1 MPVKK
6 ALFTNL
12 IFVFMAKSVLQK
24 PLSIA
29 HPDRNAFDVGYT
41 NKFTSSLG
49 MLLPCYVRECNPNE
63 HYRINPRMLC
73 RSMPMN
79 SAAFIQCTQNIEFY
93 FVPYRLLWSSFPQ
106 WFVGTNYD
114 VTTFRKGEEK
124 STFPS
129 FDLGKVF
136 QTISGSTISTQYTDV
151 LGYSL
156 TKGALRLL
164 DLLGYG
170 DFSRFDDIL
179 NLKIDSV
186 KVSPFRLLAYQ
197 KVCSDFYRVP
207 NYEKSRVSSYN
218 VDQPVTLG
226 SGSWLDFVSKYLQL
240 RYRPWKKDLYTI
252 SSTTF
257 QGSDFMSNTIS
268 SPQFPSGSQSN
279 IVSLVPTTDNSSGF
293 QGRLESSDASY
304 HIMTIANL
312 RSAFALDKLYRLS
325 AQAGDGDY
333 KSQIKARFGFDP
345 YAPQYKSEF
354 VGSASAPVSIDQVT
368 TTADT
373 LSSNGD
379 NGTPAGRIYGN
390 AYARSSSGF
399 FEYDVKEHGILIGLS
414 SFVPDVDYS
423 SYGINPFNTK
433 INREDYF
440 QPEFDNL
447 GKQPLSSLCFNPWL
461 QVNVP
466 SGGTEPPSHALKLV
480 NTVLGWFPRYVEY
493 KTSVDEV
500 HGQLNGWLNRSF
512 DRAPSLSLWTAPRF
526 NSSDSKKFDNWRD
539 NGLSLDF
546 FYIDP
551 NLYDSIFVN
560 QYRGDQSED
569 QFICE
574 VSNNVQAIL
583 PMSVSGEPLI

>member
-1 MPVKK
+1 MV
-6 ALFTNL
+6 
-12 IFVFMAKSVLQK
+12 KSVLQK

-29 HPDRNAFDVGYT
+29 HPDRNAFDVSYS

-63 HYRINPRMLC
+63 HYRINPRMFC

-79 SAAFIQCTQNIEFY
+79 SAAFIQCSQNVEFY

-106 WFVGTNYD
+106 WFVGTNFD
-114 VTTFRKGEEK
+114 ISSSHKSAEK
-124 STFPS
+124 DSFPT
-129 FDLGKVF
+129 FDLGKIF
-136 QTISGSTISTQYTDV
+136 SSLTSESWLNTYSDV

-156 TKGALRLL
+156 GRGALRLL

-170 DFSRFDDIL
+170 DLSHFKDIT
-179 NLKIDSV
+179 NVTIDNV

-197 KVCSDFYRVP
+197 KICSDFYRVA
-207 NYEKSRVSSYN
+207 NYESARIASYN
-218 VDQPVTLG
+218 VDSLVTFD
-226 SGSWLDFVSKYLQL
+226 SNIEPFIRTYLQL

-252 SSTTF
+252 SSTSF
-257 QGSDFMSNTIS
+257 QGNDFMSMQLS
-268 SPQFPSGSQSN
+268 AHQFPYGDTDKYHEVKPASSAYGSNFMGILNQ
-279 IVSLVPTTDNSSGF
+279 T
-293 QGRLESSDASY
+293 AS
-304 HIMTIANL
+304 TNGQFTLSVANL

-333 KSQIKARFGFDP
+333 KSQIKARYGFDP
-345 YAPQYKSEF
+345 YAPQYKCQF
-354 VGSASAPVSIDQVT
+354 IGSASAPVQVNPIT

-373 LSSNGD
+373 LDSAGT

-390 AYARSSSGF
+390 GIAQSSNGF
-399 FEYDVKEHGILIGLS
+399 FEFDVKEHGIIMGIS

-423 SYGINPFNTK
+423 SYGINLFNQK
-433 INREDYF
+433 INREDFF

-447 GKQPLSSLCFNPWL
+447 GKQPLTSLVFNPWKL
-461 QVNVP
+461 
-466 SGGTEPPSHALKLV
+466 STITGTSNHKLTLV
-480 NTVLGWFPRYVEY
+480 NSVLGWYPRYVEY

-500 HGQLNGWLNRSF
+500 HGQLNGWLNRKS
-512 DRAPSLSLWTAPRF
+512 DLAPSLSLWTAPRF
-526 NSSDSKKFDNWRD
+526 NSSDSSKFDRWRD

-551 NLYDSIFVN
+551 SLYNSVFVN
-560 QYRGDQSED
+560 FYIGKQETD

-574 VSNNVQAIL
+574 VSNNVQAVL

>member
-1 MPVKK
+1 MGTIYQAIYGNTV
-6 ALFTNL
+6 A
-12 IFVFMAKSVLQK
+12 SQ
-24 PLSIA
+24 
-29 HPDRNAFDVGYT
+29 
-41 NKFTSSLG
+41 
-49 MLLPCYVRECNPNE
+49 
-63 HYRINPRMLC
+63 
-73 RSMPMN
+73 
-79 SAAFIQCTQNIEFY
+79 
-93 FVPYRLLWSSFPQ
+93 WS
-106 WFVGTNYD
+106 
-114 VTTFRKGEEK
+114 
-124 STFPS
+124 
-129 FDLGKVF
+129 
-136 QTISGSTISTQYTDV
+136 DV

-170 DFSRFDDIL
+170 DLSHFNDIT
-179 NLKIDSV
+179 NVNIENI

-197 KVCSDFYRVP
+197 KVCSDFYRVA
-207 NYEKSRVSSYN
+207 NYESARIKSYN
-218 VDQPVTLG
+218 IDVSTQL
-226 SGSWLDFVSKYLQL
+226 SGNVQNFVSTYLQL
-240 RYRPWKKDLYTI
+240 RYRPWKKDRYTI
-252 SSTTF
+252 SSTSF
-257 QGSDFMSNTIS
+257 QGSDFMSNTIVPVSFPTPQGSGVVS
-268 SPQFPSGSQSN
+268 STP
-279 IVSLVPTTDNSSGF
+279 D
-293 QGRLESSDASY
+293 SY
-304 HIMTIANL
+304 HYNNDFLGGMTTSVDTATHGLRMSVANL

-325 AQAGDGDY
+325 AQASDGDY
-333 KSQIKARFGFDP
+333 KSQVKARFGFDP
-345 YAPQYKSEF
+345 YAPQYKCEF
-354 VGSASAPVSIDQVT
+354 VGSASAPVKIDQVT

-373 LSSNGD
+373 LSSNGQ

-390 AYARSSSGF
+390 AYAQEASGI

-423 SYGINPFNTK
+423 SYGINPFNIK

-447 GKQPLSSLCFNPWL
+447 GKQPLSSLVFNPWKK
-461 QVNVP
+461 VDVP
-466 SGGTEPPSHALKLV
+466 SGGVTNHRLQLV
-480 NTVLGWFPRYVEY
+480 NSVLGWFPRYIEY

-526 NSSDSKKFDNWRD
+526 NSSDSRKVDNWRD

-574 VSNNVQAIL
+574 VTNNVQAIL

>member
-24 PLSIA
+24 SLSIA

-49 MLLPCYVRECNPNE
+49 MLLPCFVRECNPNE

-79 SAAFIQCTQNIEFY
+79 SAAFIQCTQNVEFY

-106 WFVGTNYD
+106 WFVGTKFD
-114 VTTFRKGEEK
+114 VSSSKVNEER
-124 STFPS
+124 SNFPT
-129 FDLGKVF
+129 FDLG
-136 QTISGSTISTQYTDV
+136 TIYQAIYGNTVASQWSDV

-170 DFSRFDDIL
+170 DLSHFDDITNL
-179 NLKIDSV
+179 NIENI

-197 KVCSDFYRVP
+197 KVCSDFYRVA
-207 NYEKSRVSSYN
+207 NYESARVKSYN
-218 VDQPVTLG
+218 YDSQVPLAGNVQN
-226 SGSWLDFVSKYLQL
+226 FVSTYLQL
-240 RYRPWKKDLYTI
+240 RYRPWKKDRYTI
-252 SSTTF
+252 SSTSF
-257 QGSDFMSNTIS
+257 QGNDYMSNSLSAPVFPDTIRDANANPDS
-268 SPQFPSGSQSN
+268 DSKGHN
-279 IVSLVPTTDNSSGF
+279 F
-293 QGRLESSDASY
+293 QGYLSVNTSLNNAG
-304 HIMTIANL
+304 ITVANL

-345 YAPQYKSEF
+345 YAPQYKCDF
-354 VGSASAPVSIDQVT
+354 VGSASAPVKIDQVT

-373 LSSNGD
+373 LSANGD

-390 AYARSSSGF
+390 AYAQEASGI
-399 FEYDVKEHGILIGLS
+399 FEYDVKEHGILIGIS

-433 INREDYF
+433 IHREDFF

-447 GKQPLSSLCFNPWL
+447 GKQPMSSVVFNPWKKVDVPAGGVTNHKL
-461 QVNVP
+461 Q
-466 SGGTEPPSHALKLV
+466 LV
-480 NTVLGWFPRYVEY
+480 NSVLGWYPRYIEY
-493 KTSVDEV
+493 KTSIDEV

-526 NSSDSKKFDNWRD
+526 NSSDSKKVDNWRD

-551 NLYDSIFVN
+551 NIYDSIFVN

-574 VSNNVQAIL
+574 VTNNVQAIL

>member
-1 MPVKK
+1 
-6 ALFTNL
+6 
-12 IFVFMAKSVLQK
+12 MAKSVLQK

-106 WFVGTNYD
+106 WFVGTKFD
-114 VTTFRKGEEK
+114 VSSSNPNEDKA
-124 STFPS
+124 TFPT
-129 FDLGKVF
+129 FDLGTIF
-136 QTISGSTISTQYTDV
+136 QAVIGHTVSTQWTDV

-170 DFSRFDDIL
+170 DLSHFNDIT
-179 NLKIDSV
+179 NVNIDNV

-197 KVCSDFYRVP
+197 KVCSDYYRVA
-207 NYEKSRVSSYN
+207 NYESARIKSYN
-218 VDQPVTLG
+218 YDSQTPLAGNVQN
-226 SGSWLDFVSKYLQL
+226 FVSTYLQL

-252 SSTTF
+252 SSTSF
-257 QGSDFMSNTIS
+257 QGNDYMSNTIS
-268 SPQFPSGSQSN
+268 PVKFPSPTGREVRSSFPETLQYNKDYFGGLITDVDSSTTGLRMT
-279 IVSLVPTTDNSSGF
+279 VS
-293 QGRLESSDASY
+293 
-304 HIMTIANL
+304 NL

-354 VGSASAPVSIDQVT
+354 VGAASAPVKIDQVT

-373 LSSNGD
+373 LSSSGD

-390 AYARSSSGF
+390 AYAQEASGV

-447 GKQPLSSLCFNPWL
+447 GKQPLTSLCFNPWKKVSMPGSGTVGTKL
-461 QVNVP
+461 Q
-466 SGGTEPPSHALKLV
+466 LV
-480 NTVLGWFPRYVEY
+480 NTTLGWFPRYVEY
-493 KTSVDEV
+493 KTAVDEV
-500 HGQLNGWLNRSF
+500 HGQLNGWLNRSS

-551 NLYDSIFVN
+551 SLYDSIFVN

-574 VSNNVQAIL
+574 VTNNVQAIL

>member
-79 SAAFIQCTQNIEFY
+79 SAAFIQCTQNVEFY

-106 WFVGTNYD
+106 WFVGTKFD
-114 VTTFRKGEEK
+114 VSSSKPNEDK
-124 STFPS
+124 ATFPT
-129 FDLGKVF
+129 FDLGTIF
-136 QTISGSTISTQYTDV
+136 QSVIGNTISTQWSDV

-170 DFSRFDDIL
+170 DLSHFGDTL
-179 NLKIDSV
+179 NVKIDNV

-197 KVCSDFYRVP
+197 KVCSDFYRVS
-207 NYEKSRVSSYN
+207 NYESNRIKSYN
-218 VDQPVTLG
+218 YDTQVPLAGNVQT
-226 SGSWLDFVSKYLQL
+226 FVSTYLQL

-252 SSTTF
+252 SSTSF
-257 QGSDFMSNTIS
+257 QGNDYMSNS
-268 SPQFPSGSQSN
+268 MLSPVFPGTVRDANANPDSDSKDHNYQGYL
-279 IVSLVPTTDNSSGF
+279 SLNTSLNSAG
-293 QGRLESSDASY
+293 
-304 HIMTIANL
+304 ITVANL

-354 VGSASAPVSIDQVT
+354 IGAASAPVKIDQVT

-373 LSSNGD
+373 LSTSGNY
-379 NGTPAGRIYGN
+379 GTPVGRIYGN
-390 AYARSSSGF
+390 AYAQESGSV
-399 FEYDVKEHGILIGLS
+399 FEYDVKEHGILIGIS

-423 SYGINPFNTK
+423 SYGINPFNIK

-447 GKQPLSSLCFNPWL
+447 GRQPLSSLCFNPWKK
-461 QVNVP
+461 VDIPV
-466 SGGTEPPSHALKLV
+466 GGAEPPSHALKLV
-480 NTVLGWFPRYVEY
+480 NTVLGWFPRYIEY
-493 KTSVDEV
+493 KTCVDEV
-500 HGQLNGWLNRSF
+500 HGQLNGWLNRYS

-551 NLYDSIFVN
+551 NIYDSIFVN

>member
-6 ALFTNL
+6 ALFINL

-49 MLLPCYVRECNPNE
+49 MLLPCFVRECNPNE

-79 SAAFIQCTQNIEFY
+79 SAAFIQCTQNVEFY

-106 WFVGTNYD
+106 WFTGTKFD
-114 VTTFRKGEEK
+114 V
-124 STFPS
+124 STSITRPDKANFPT
-129 FDLGKVF
+129 FDLGTIF
-136 QTISGSTISTQYTDV
+136 QAIYGNTVASQWSDV

-170 DFSRFDDIL
+170 DLSHFDDIT
-179 NLKIDSV
+179 NVNIENI

-197 KVCSDFYRVP
+197 KVCSDFYRVG
-207 NYEKSRVSSYN
+207 NYESSRVKSYN
-218 VDQPVTLG
+218 IDVSTPLAGNVQN
-226 SGSWLDFVSKYLQL
+226 FVSTYLQL
-240 RYRPWKKDLYTI
+240 RYRPWKKDRYTI
-252 SSTTF
+252 SSISF
-257 QGSDFMSNTIS
+257 QGNDFMTNSIS
-268 SPQFPSGSQSN
+268 SPQFPSSSQSN
-279 IVSLVPTTDNSSGF
+279 IASLVPTTDNSSGY
-293 QGRLESSDASY
+293 QGRLESADASY
-304 HIMTIANL
+304 NIMTLANL

-345 YAPQYKSEF
+345 YAPQYKADF
-354 VGSASAPVSIDQVT
+354 VGAASAPVKIDQVT

-373 LSSNGD
+373 LSANGD

-390 AYARSSSGF
+390 AYAQESKDV
-399 FEYDVKEHGILIGLS
+399 FEYDVKEHGILIGIS

-423 SYGINPFNTK
+423 SYGINPFNMK
-433 INREDYF
+433 INREDFF

-447 GKQPLSSLCFNPWL
+447 GKQPLSSLVFNPWKK
-461 QVNVP
+461 VDVP
-466 SGGTEPPSHALKLV
+466 SGGVTNHKLQLV
-480 NTVLGWFPRYVEY
+480 NTVLGWFPRYIEY
-493 KTSVDEV
+493 KTCVDEV

-512 DRAPSLSLWTAPRF
+512 DSAPTLSLWTAPRF
-526 NSSDSKKFDNWRD
+526 NSSDSKKVDNWRD
-539 NGLSLDF
+539 HGLSLDF
-546 FYIDP
+546 FYVDP
-551 NLYDSIFVN
+551 NIYDSIFVN
-560 QYRGDQSED
+560 QYQGDQSQD

-574 VSNNVQAIL
+574 VTNNVQAIL

>member
-29 HPDRNAFDVGYT
+29 HPDRNAFDVSYT

-79 SAAFIQCTQNIEFY
+79 SAAFIQCTQNVEFY

-106 WFVGTNYD
+106 WFVGTKFD
-114 VTTFRKGEEK
+114 VTSDRVNEERAN
-124 STFPS
+124 FPT
-129 FDLGKVF
+129 FDLGTIF
-136 QTISGSTISTQYTDV
+136 QSVIGHTISSNWTDV

-170 DFSRFDDIL
+170 DLSHFDDTL
-179 NLKIDSV
+179 NVNIDNV

-197 KVCSDFYRVP
+197 KVCSDFYRVS
-207 NYEKSRVSSYN
+207 NYESSRIKSYSYDNPVPLAGN
-218 VDQPVTLG
+218 VQN
-226 SGSWLDFVSKYLQL
+226 FVSTYLQL

-252 SSTTF
+252 SSTSF
-257 QGSDFMSNTIS
+257 QGSDFMANSLSAPVFPDTIRQANANPDSDTKGHNYQGYLSVNT
-268 SPQFPSGSQSN
+268 
-279 IVSLVPTTDNSSGF
+279 SLDNAG
-293 QGRLESSDASY
+293 
-304 HIMTIANL
+304 ITVANL

-345 YAPQYKSEF
+345 YAPQYKCQF
-354 VGSASAPVSIDQVT
+354 VGAASAPVKIDQVT

-373 LSSNGD
+373 LSSSGD

-390 AYARSSSGF
+390 AYAQESKDV
-399 FEYDVKEHGILIGLS
+399 FEYDVKEHGILIGIS

-423 SYGINPFNTK
+423 SYGINPFNMK

-447 GKQPLSSLCFNPWL
+447 GKQPLSSYCFNPWK
-461 QVNVP
+461 QVDVP
-466 SGGTEPPSHALKLV
+466 AGGTESPNHALKLV
-480 NTVLGWFPRYVEY
+480 NTTLGWFPRYVEY
-493 KTSVDEV
+493 KTCVDEV
-500 HGQLNGWLNRSF
+500 HGQLNGWLNRHS

-574 VSNNVQAIL
+574 VTNNVQAIL

>member
-79 SAAFIQCTQNIEFY
+79 SAAFIQCTQNVEFY
-93 FVPYRLLWSSFPQ
+93 FVPYRLLWTSFPQ
-106 WFVGTNYD
+106 WFVGTNFD
-114 VTTFRKGEEK
+114 VTTSRLSEEK
-124 STFPS
+124 STFPA
-129 FDLGKVF
+129 FDLGKIF
-136 QTISGSTISTQYTDV
+136 HTIIGNTVATQYSDV

-170 DFSRFDDIL
+170 DLSHFDDIT
-179 NLKIDSV
+179 NLDIESV

-197 KVCSDFYRVP
+197 KVCSDYYRVA
-207 NYEKSRVSSYN
+207 NYEKSRVRSYN
-218 VDQPVTLG
+218 VDQPATLG
-226 SGSWLDFVSKYLQL
+226 TGSWQTFVSNYLQL

-252 SSTTF
+252 SSISF
-257 QGSDFMSNTIS
+257 QGNDFMSNSLSAPVFPDTIRDANANPDS
-268 SPQFPSGSQSN
+268 DTKGHNYQGYLSVN
-279 IVSLVPTTDNSSGF
+279 TSLNNAGITV
-293 QGRLESSDASY
+293 
-304 HIMTIANL
+304 ANL

-333 KSQIKARFGFDP
+333 KSQIRARFGFDP
-345 YAPQYKSEF
+345 YAPQYKSQF
-354 VGSASAPVSIDQVT
+354 VGAVSAPVKIDQVT

-373 LSSNGD
+373 LSSNGSV
-379 NGTPAGRIYGN
+379 GTPAGRIYGN
-390 AYARSSSGF
+390 AFAQESSGI

-433 INREDYF
+433 IRREDYF

-447 GKQPLSSLCFNPWL
+447 GKQPLSSLCFNPWKKVDVPTGGVTNHKL
-461 QVNVP
+461 Q
-466 SGGTEPPSHALKLV
+466 LV
-480 NTVLGWFPRYVEY
+480 NSVLGWFPRYVEY

-512 DRAPSLSLWTAPRF
+512 DSAPTLSLWTAPRF

-551 NLYDSIFVN
+551 NIYDSIFVN

-574 VSNNVQAIL
+574 VTNNVQAIL

>member
-1 MPVKK
+1 
-6 ALFTNL
+6 
-12 IFVFMAKSVLQK
+12 MAKSVLQK

-79 SAAFIQCTQNIEFY
+79 SAAFIQCTQNVEFY

-106 WFVGTNYD
+106 WFVGTKFD
-114 VTTFRKGEEK
+114 VSSSKPNEDK
-124 STFPS
+124 ATFPT
-129 FDLGKVF
+129 FDLG
-136 QTISGSTISTQYTDV
+136 TIYQAIYGNTVASKWSDV

-170 DFSRFDDIL
+170 DLSHFDDIT
-179 NLKIDSV
+179 NLDIENI

-197 KVCSDFYRVP
+197 KVCSDFYRVA
-207 NYEKSRVSSYN
+207 NYESARVKSYN
-218 VDQPVTLG
+218 FDTQTPLAGNVQN
-226 SGSWLDFVSKYLQL
+226 FVSTYLQL
-240 RYRPWKKDLYTI
+240 RYRPWKKDRYTI
-252 SSTTF
+252 SSISF
-257 QGSDFMSNTIS
+257 QGNDYMSSSLAAPVFPDTIRDANANPDSDSKSHN
-268 SPQFPSGSQSN
+268 
-279 IVSLVPTTDNSSGF
+279 F
-293 QGRLESSDASY
+293 QGYLSVNTSLNNAG
-304 HIMTIANL
+304 ITVANL

-345 YAPQYKSEF
+345 YAPQYKCEF
-354 VGSASAPVSIDQVT
+354 VGAASAPVKIDQVT

-373 LSSNGD
+373 LSANGD

-390 AYARSSSGF
+390 AYAQEASGI

-423 SYGINPFNTK
+423 SYGINPFNVK
-433 INREDYF
+433 IHREDFF

-447 GKQPLSSLCFNPWL
+447 GKQPMSSIVFNPWKKVDVPTGGVTNHKL
-461 QVNVP
+461 Q
-466 SGGTEPPSHALKLV
+466 LV
-480 NTVLGWFPRYVEY
+480 NSVLGWYPRYIEY
-493 KTSVDEV
+493 KTCVDEV

-526 NSSDSKKFDNWRD
+526 NSSDSKKVDNWRD

-546 FYIDP
+546 FYVDP
-551 NLYDSIFVN
+551 NIYDSIFVN

-574 VSNNVQAIL
+574 VTNNVQAIL

>member
-1 MPVKK
+1 
-6 ALFTNL
+6 
-12 IFVFMAKSVLQK
+12 MAKSVLQK

-106 WFVGTNYD
+106 WFVGTKFD
-114 VTTFRKGEEK
+114 VSSAKPNEDRA
-124 STFPS
+124 TFPT
-129 FDLGKVF
+129 FDLGTIF
-136 QTISGSTISTQYTDV
+136 QSVIGHTASTSWTDV

-170 DFSRFDDIL
+170 DLSHFNDIT
-179 NLKIDSV
+179 NVNIDNV

-197 KVCSDFYRVP
+197 KVCSDYYRVA
-207 NYEKSRVSSYN
+207 NYESARIKSYN
-218 VDQPVTLG
+218 FDSQTPLAGNVQNFIST
-226 SGSWLDFVSKYLQL
+226 YLQL

-252 SSTTF
+252 SSTSF
-257 QGSDFMSNTIS
+257 QGNDYMSAQIS
-268 SPQFPSGSQSN
+268 APQFPGGDTDKYNDVKPVSTSYSGNYMGLMNQTVSSN
-279 IVSLVPTTDNSSGF
+279 GQFTMSV
-293 QGRLESSDASY
+293 
-304 HIMTIANL
+304 ANL

-354 VGSASAPVSIDQVT
+354 VGAASAPVKIDQVT

-373 LSSNGD
+373 LSSSGD

-390 AYARSSSGF
+390 AYAQEASGVF
-399 FEYDVKEHGILIGLS
+399 DYDVKEHGILIGLS

-423 SYGINPFNTK
+423 SYGINPFNMK
-433 INREDYF
+433 INREDFF

-447 GKQPLSSLCFNPWL
+447 GKQPLTSLCFNPWKKVSLPGSGQVGTKL
-461 QVNVP
+461 Q
-466 SGGTEPPSHALKLV
+466 LV
-480 NTVLGWFPRYVEY
+480 NTTLGWFPRYVEY
-493 KTSVDEV
+493 KTAVDEV
-500 HGQLNGWLNRSF
+500 HGQLNGWLNRSS

-551 NLYDSIFVN
+551 SLYDSIFVN

-574 VSNNVQAIL
+574 VTNNVQAIL

>member
-1 MPVKK
+1 
-6 ALFTNL
+6 
-12 IFVFMAKSVLQK
+12 MAKSVLQK

-49 MLLPCYVRECNPNE
+49 MLLPCYVRDCNPNE

-106 WFVGTNYD
+106 WFVGTKFD
-114 VTTFRKGEEK
+114 VSSSKPNEDK
-124 STFPS
+124 ATFPT
-129 FDLGKVF
+129 FDLGTIF
-136 QTISGSTISTQYTDV
+136 QSLIGHTVSTEWTDV

-170 DFSRFDDIL
+170 DLSHFNDIT
-179 NLKIDSV
+179 NVNIDNV

-197 KVCSDFYRVP
+197 KVCSDYYRVA
-207 NYEKSRVSSYN
+207 NYESARIKSYN
-218 VDQPVTLG
+218 YDSLVPLAGNVQN
-226 SGSWLDFVSKYLQL
+226 FVSTYLQL

-257 QGSDFMSNTIS
+257 QGNDYMSAQIS
-268 SPQFPSGSQSN
+268 VPQFPGGDTDKYNDVKPVSTSYSGNYMGLMNQTVSSN
-279 IVSLVPTTDNSSGF
+279 GQFTMSV
-293 QGRLESSDASY
+293 
-304 HIMTIANL
+304 ANL

-354 VGSASAPVSIDQVT
+354 VGAASAPVKIDQVT

-373 LSSNGD
+373 LSSSGD

-390 AYARSSSGF
+390 AYAQEASGI

-423 SYGINPFNTK
+423 SYGINPFNMK

-447 GKQPLSSLCFNPWL
+447 GKQPLTSLCFNPWKKVSVPGSG
-461 QVNVP
+461 QV
-466 SGGTEPPSHALKLV
+466 GTKLHLV
-480 NTVLGWFPRYVEY
+480 NTTLGWFPRYVEY
-493 KTSVDEV
+493 KTCVDEV
-500 HGQLNGWLNRSF
+500 HGQLNGWLNRSS

-551 NLYDSIFVN
+551 SLYDSIFVN

-574 VSNNVQAIL
+574 VTNNVQAIL

>member
-1 MPVKK
+1 
-6 ALFTNL
+6 
-12 IFVFMAKSVLQK
+12 MAKSVLQK

-29 HPDRNAFDVGYT
+29 HPDRNAFDVSYT

-79 SAAFIQCTQNIEFY
+79 SAAFIQCTQNVEFY

-106 WFVGTNYD
+106 WFSGTKFD
-114 VTTFRKGEEK
+114 VSTVMLNADK
-124 STFPS
+124 SVFPT
-129 FDLGKVF
+129 FDLG
-136 QTISGSTISTQYTDV
+136 TIFHNLLSSASYTDV

-156 TKGALRLL
+156 FKGSLRLL

-170 DFSRFDDIL
+170 DLSHFNDIT
-179 NLKIDSV
+179 NVSIDNV

-197 KVCSDFYRVP
+197 KVCSDFYRVA
-207 NYEKSRVSSYN
+207 NYESSRVKAYN
-218 VDQPVTLG
+218 VDNPIPLG
-226 SGSWLDFVSKYLQL
+226 SLSASFYTFASSYLQL

-252 SSTTF
+252 SSTSF
-257 QGSDFMSNTIS
+257 QGNDFMSTTLNPPVFPQVTSSKTEPYGVNNNGSFLSGIVNTS
-268 SPQFPSGSQSN
+268 DGSAAIHSF
-279 IVSLVPTTDNSSGF
+279 S
-293 QGRLESSDASY
+293 
-304 HIMTIANL
+304 IANL

-345 YAPQYKSEF
+345 YAPQYKAEF
-354 VGSASAPVSIDQVT
+354 IGASSSPVKIDQVT

-373 LSSNGD
+373 LSANGD

-390 AYARSSSGF
+390 AYAQESKDV
-399 FEYDVKEHGILIGLS
+399 FEYDVKEHGILIGIS

-433 INREDYF
+433 IHREDYF

-447 GKQPLSSLCFNPWL
+447 GKQPCYSIVFNPWKKVSVGGSDDVGTKL
-461 QVNVP
+461 QFVN
-466 SGGTEPPSHALKLV
+466 
-480 NTVLGWFPRYVEY
+480 NILGWFPRYIEY
-493 KTSVDEV
+493 KTCVDEV
-500 HGQLNGWLNRSF
+500 HGQLNGWLNRYF

-526 NSSDSKKFDNWRD
+526 NSSDSSKFDNWRD
-539 NGLSLDF
+539 HGLSLDF

-551 NLYDSIFVN
+551 NIYDSIFVN
-560 QYRGDQSED
+560 QYQGDQSQD

-574 VSNNVQAIL
+574 VTNNVQAIL